1 MPPIERAARAI
12 LRRVA
17 RRALLLIAAP
27 TLFMA
32 LASVLA
38 LLFLPHPVPRNA
50 SEPARI
56 WLRNCATCHGADGS
70 GSWRAKLFLMRPGD
84 LRDPARLAPLGDDY
98 LLTLIQQGGASLGKP
113 GMPAFGYHLTPE
125 QIREL
130 VRYVRELPAR
140 SAPRR

>member
-1 MPPIERAARAI
+1 M
-12 LRRVA
+12 A

-32 LASVLA
+32 LASVVA

-50 SEPARI
+50 AGPTRL
-56 WLRNCATCHGADGS
+56 WLRHCATCHGADGA
-70 GSWRAKLFLMRPGD
+70 GSWRATLLLMRPGD
-84 LRDPARLAPLGDDY
+84 LRDPARLAPLSDDY
-98 LLTLIQQGGASLGKP
+98 LLTLIQQGGATLGKP

-130 VRYVRELPAR
+130 VRYLREMPAR
-140 SAPRR
+140 TATRR